1 MDLVD
6 LVFGKV
12 DPPQNSYL
20 SLLGKAMDKYMAAH
34 LVTLTG

>member
-1 MDLVD
+1 MD

-20 SLLGKAMDKYMAAH
+20 SLLGKEMDKYRAAH
-34 LVTLTG
+34 LVASTA